1 MLINIFPDSKVIGQS
16 DYRHGSKPALGV
28 LVVNLGTPD
37 EPTPKAV
44 RRYLAEFLSDT
55 RVVEIPRLLWMMILH
70 GIVLRV
76 RPAKSAKAYQR
87 VWSEQG
93 SPLMA
98 GSAALTDQLAARLSA
113 RLGDSCSTVLA
124 MRYGNPSIKQG
135 LETLQSA
142 GAERII
148 VLPLYPQYSGATTGS
163 VADGV
168 FKNLLQWRWVPEL
181 RLMGAYHD
189 DPQYISAVAQSVRSH
204 WLEKG
209 QGERLLISF
218 HGMPKA
224 TLLAGDPYYCQCHK
238 TARLLAAELDLAEE
252 QWEMVFQSRF
262 GAAEWLKPYAAQR
275 WVEMAAEGIKHLTVV
290 CPGFAIDCLETLDE
304 IANEGRAEF
313 LAAGGEKFDY
323 VPALNASP
331 AHVELMLER
340 VLRQASGWPELEQ
353 SVAEKDGMQQRLT
366 LSRNLAI
373 AAGAN

>member
-1 MLINIFPDSKVIGQS
+1 MNNIFSGIKVRGQTNYS
-16 DYRHGSKPALGV
+16 HGTRATLGV

-55 RVVEIPRLLWMMILH
+55 RVVEIPRLLWKMILH
-70 GIVLRV
+70 GIILRV

-87 VWSEQG
+87 VWSDQG

-98 GSAALTDQLAARLSA
+98 GSADLTDQLSERLTEK
-113 RLGDSCSTVLA
+113 LGDSCTTVLA
-124 MRYGNPSIKQG
+124 MRYGNPTIRQG
-135 LETLQSA
+135 METLQSA
-142 GAERII
+142 GAQRII
-148 VLPLYPQYSGATTGS
+148 VLPLYPQYSGATSGS
-163 VADGV
+163 VSDGV
-168 FKNLLQWRWVPEL
+168 LKNLLQWRWVPEL

-189 DPQYISAVAQSVRSH
+189 DPQYISSVAQSVRSH

-209 QGERLLISF
+209 QSERLLISF

-238 TARLLAAELDLAEE
+238 TARLLAVELELDED

-262 GAAEWLKPYAAQR
+262 GSAEWLKPYAAER
-275 WVEMAAEGIKHLTVV
+275 WVEMAAEGVRHLTVV

-304 IANEGRAEF
+304 IANEGREEF

-323 VPALNASP
+323 VPALNAST
-331 AHVELMLER
+331 AHVELMLAR

-353 SVAEKDGMQQRLT
+353 PVETNIMQQQST
-366 LSRNLAI
+366 LSRDLAI